1 MQTKSIPER
10 ELVKICL
17 EELCKKAGFADVEKM
32 VQRDLEFL
40 CESIESQTGVLI
52 SLSTIKRLLN
62 GQFSRLPQIATLN
75 AIARFSG
82 YPHWR
87 SFKTDKSG
95 VQLNPA
101 PHTQAEVTPPNADPP
116 ESAPHTQAGPSSID
130 RSRGL
135 FPQPGTIRRNKFVS
149 AKFLILG
156 SLLVIATLGLLAI
169 RKIGKPGLSNV
180 ETAQF
185 SFVKTTSN
193 DLPNTVVFR
202 YNIDDVNADS
212 FFIQQSW
219 DRNRRVRI
227 YKHNYTL
234 TDIYYEPG
242 YHMAKLIAN
251 DQIIKTAD
259 VSIPTDRWV
268 FYAQKS
274 LGSEPKYI
282 FPANPFSNGDLQLTP
297 GDLSASKI
305 DPQKGNKYL
314 MVYFP
319 GKIEGNSDNFSLTF
333 RIKVNALSNDLCPYF
348 MPEIFC
354 QRNFMYFASTLKGC
368 VSELQAQF
376 GENHL
381 NGKTY
386 DFSALGANVKDWQN
400 VELTVKNK
408 VVSIRINGKSAFSAT
423 YRQSCGLITGLGF
436 ISNELCEVDG
446 VELKTPDGKNI
457 YSLSSDHVSPDAL
470 PSASAENARHNP

>member
-1 MQTKSIPER
+1 MQAKTIDER
-10 ELVKICL
+10 ELVKICMA
-17 EELCKKAGFADVEKM
+17 ELCKKAGFTDAETM
-32 VQRDLEFL
+32 VQRDLGFL
-40 CESIESQTGVLI
+40 CESIESRTGVLI
-52 SLSTIKRLLN
+52 SLSTIRRLFN
-62 GQFSRLPQIATLN
+62 GQFSRLPQIATLD

-82 YPHWR
+82 YSNWQH
-87 SFKTDKSG
+87 FKLEKSAAPPG
-95 VQLNPA
+95 APA
-101 PHTQAEVTPPNADPP
+101 PASFAQPTPAPP
-116 ESAPHTQAGPSSID
+116 SPS
-130 RSRGL
+130 RKNFARAR
-135 FPQPGTIRRNKFVS
+135 F
-149 AKFLILG
+149 FLLG
-156 SLLVIATLGLLAI
+156 GGLLVATLGLLAI
-169 RKIGKPGLSNV
+169 RKIGKPRLGNL

-185 SFVKTTSN
+185 SFGKTTRN

-202 YNIDDVNADS
+202 YNIDEVNADS

-219 DRNRRVRI
+219 DKNRRVRI

-242 YHMAKLIAN
+242 YHVAKLIAN

-268 FYAQKS
+268 FYTQKS
-274 LGSEPKYI
+274 LGSQPKYI
-282 FPANPFSNGDLQLTP
+282 FPANAFSNGDLQLTA

-319 GKIEGNSDNFSLTF
+319 GRIEGNSDNFTLTF
-333 RIKVNALSNDLCPYF
+333 RIKVNEWSNDLCPYF
-348 MPEIFC
+348 MPEVFC
-354 QRNFMYFASTLKGC
+354 QRNFMYFTSTLKGC
-368 VSELQAQF
+368 TSELQAQF

-381 NGKTY
+381 SGKTY
-386 DFSALGANVKDWQN
+386 DFSALGANVRAWQN

-408 VVSIRINGKSAFSAT
+408 VVSIRINGKDAFSAT

-446 VELKTPDGKNI
+446 VELKTLDGKSI
-457 YSLSSDHVSPDAL
+457 YSLSPDAL
-470 PSASAENARHNP
+470 PSTSAGNDRHSP